1 VARRQAS
8 RAAAARLNAAPSTRI
23 VDRPFHCPDIQAR
36 GLPRRAHDYCGER
49 RRRNPNMKRLITA
62 SLLSLA
68 LAGTAL
74 AQVTVSD
81 PWVRATVAAQKAS
94 GAFMKLTADKGARLV
109 EARSPVAGVVEI
121 HEMALENN
129 VMKMRAIAGVD
140 LPAGTPVEFKPGGY
154 HVMLMEL
161 KGPLNVGDTVPITLV
176 FEGSDKARQSVEVKA
191 SVRALT
197 ASGHGSMGR
206 H

>member
-1 VARRQAS
+1 
-8 RAAAARLNAAPSTRI
+8 
-23 VDRPFHCPDIQAR
+23 
-36 GLPRRAHDYCGER
+36 
-49 RRRNPNMKRLITA
+49 MKRLITA

-74 AQVTVSD
+74 AQVTVSE

-94 GAFMKLTADKGARLV
+94 GAFMKLTAGTNTRLV
-109 EARSPVAGVVEI
+109 DARSPVAGVVEI

-129 VMKMRAIAGVD
+129 VMKMRAVAGID
-140 LPAGTPVEFKPGGY
+140 LPAGKPVELKPGGY
-154 HVMLMEL
+154 HVMLLDL

-176 FEGSDKARQSVEVKA
+176 FEGPEKARQTIEVKA

-197 ASGHGSMGR
+197 ASGHGSMGK